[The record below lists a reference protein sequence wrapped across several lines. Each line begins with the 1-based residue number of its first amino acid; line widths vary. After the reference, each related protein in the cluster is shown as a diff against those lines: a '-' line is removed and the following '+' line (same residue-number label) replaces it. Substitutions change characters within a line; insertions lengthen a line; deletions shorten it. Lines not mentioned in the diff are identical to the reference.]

1 MWKYISGI
9 LNNHEIRKLN
19 INPGSSRGIILKDQF
34 GNIIILDYLPCRTL
48 S

>member
-1 MWKYISGI
+1 MWKYKSGI
-9 LNNHEIRKLN
+9 LTNHEIRKLN
-19 INPGSSRGIILKDQF
+19 IKTGRGIILKDQF